1 MSFVL
6 SHANKLSF
14 IVKKYFQTERDT
26 EGLFKKQSYVLFRK
40 QYSGID

>member
-6 SHANKLSF
+6 KENKISF
-14 IVKKYFQTERDT
+14 IVKKYFQNERDT